1 MQKAPVRESF
11 QLSEMKSKERASIE
25 FKAKTSFSDG
35 EATYSISLNDHYPI
49 IPHPDLFEQLDKLK
63 IRLAD
68 FYGYTLFVS
77 LVNSK
82 DFVGSKAQKKY
93 SEQFLEQ
100 QLEKI
105 KVNGVSYSGKRNGL
119 RVKGTYNGSSINT
132 KILYFVNTEYG
143 EELEEIANRL
153 EDEMY
158 EYLFKGKKA
167 QLEAFD

>member
-11 QLSEMKSKERASIE
+11 ELSEMKSKDRASIE
-25 FKAKTSFSDG
+25 FRAKSSFSDG
-35 EATYSISLNDHYPI
+35 EATYNISLNDHYPI
-49 IPHPDLFEQLDKLK
+49 VPHPDLLEQLDKLK

-68 FYGYTLFVS
+68 YYGYTLFES

-82 DFVGSKAQKKY
+82 EFGGSKAQKKY
-93 SEQFLEQ
+93 AEQFLEQ

-119 RVKGTYNGSSINT
+119 VVKGTYNGSSINT
-132 KILYFVNTEYG
+132 KVLYFANTEYG
-143 EELEEIANRL
+143 EALQEIADKL